1 MLLTSQHSIPTVQIN
16 SSDAICCHRATRYEV
31 MMSMV
36 TTMSLVMVTSMILVI
51 AMMIIAGAVAARVAV
66 IETSVLGM
74 AMIRKVVI

>member
-1 MLLTSQHSIPTVQIN
+1 
-16 SSDAICCHRATRYEV
+16 

-51 AMMIIAGAVAARVAV
+51 AMMIMAGVVAARVAV
-66 IETSVLGM
+66 IETSVLGK